1 MPAAPVTA
9 PVGGAI
15 PSVAPPPRPATPSG
29 VITPSS
35 APSTVKTAPPPKP
48 GSARAR
54 MEADLESRAAKE
66 PGAPTAR
73 ASAERPGATQAE
85 IPPAVSTET
94 HPSEAPETAQDAPP
108 EPGEAQPEVQ
118 TPPEAAEPA
127 TEAGKGKKVS
137 PWKLVD
143 EYKGKLAKAEQEIAT
158 IKSSLVPE
166 AERSK
171 IEARVQAAEKRA
183 AELDEHIKY
192 VDFTKSTEFQQK
204 FQAPYENAFKR
215 SMADLKDLSVPGP
228 DGTTTRPFGPEDLL
242 QLVNMERGQARKV
255 AEELFGSDAPDVLAA
270 RLECRKLWDERESG
284 LAEAKKS
291 GNDRVQRAQQ
301 QYKAA
306 VDAIT
311 KATKQT
317 WDTVNAGLL
326 NDPEIGQ
333 FFKPRD
339 GDQEWNQRLAKGF
352 QLVDTAFSQD
362 PRDPRLTPDQR
373 SAVVKRHA
381 AVRNR
386 AAAWGAMRHDLTK
399 ALAQI
404 KTLEKKLGGYK
415 TSTPPAGGTT
425 PSGGPT
431 AELHGMARLN
441 AGLDKLARH

>member
-1 MPAAPVTA
+1 M
-9 PVGGAI
+9 
-15 PSVAPPPRPATPSG
+15 
-29 VITPSS
+29 
-35 APSTVKTAPPPKP
+35 
-48 GSARAR
+48 
-54 MEADLESRAAKE
+54 
-66 PGAPTAR
+66 
-73 ASAERPGATQAE
+73 
-85 IPPAVSTET
+85 
-94 HPSEAPETAQDAPP
+94 
-108 EPGEAQPEVQ
+108 
-118 TPPEAAEPA
+118 
-127 TEAGKGKKVS
+127 
-137 PWKLVD
+137 D

-166 AERSK
+166 AERAQ
-171 IEARVQAAEKRA
+171 IEKRVQAAEKRA

-192 VDFTKSTEFQQK
+192 VDYTKSGEFQQK

-215 SMADLKDLSVPGP
+215 AMSDLKDLSVPGA
-228 DGTTTRPFGPEDLL
+228 DGTSTRPFGPEDLL

-255 AEELFGSDAPDVLAA
+255 AEELFGSDAADVLAA
-270 RLECRKLWDERESG
+270 RLECRKLWDERETG
-284 LAEAKKS
+284 LSEAKKS
-291 GNDRVQRAQQ
+291 GNARIQQAQQ
-301 QYKAA
+301 QYRAA
-306 VDAIT
+306 VEAIT

-362 PRDPRLTPDQR
+362 PRDPKLTPDQR

-399 ALAQI
+399 ALDQI
-404 KTLEKKLGGYK
+404 KSLEKKLGGYK
-415 TSTPPAGGTT
+415 TSTPPASGTT
-425 PSGGPT
+425 PSGGPA

>member
-1 MPAAPVTA
+1 MPASPPVTV

-15 PSVAPPPRPATPSG
+15 PAVASPPRPPTPPGEIRPSG
-29 VITPSS
+29 
-35 APSTVKTAPPPKP
+35 APSTVKTAPAPKP

-66 PGAPTAR
+66 PGAPAR
-73 ASAERPGATQAE
+73 TSAERPGATQAE
-85 IPPAVSTET
+85 IPAAVSTEVEEPPT
-94 HPSEAPETAQDAPP
+94 TETPPET
-108 EPGEAQPEVQ
+108 EPGEAR
-118 TPPEAAEPA
+118 TPPEKPPGTT
-127 TEAGKGKKVS
+127 TEAPPADAKGKKVS
-137 PWKLVD
+137 PWKLVE

-192 VDFTKSTEFQQK
+192 VDYTKSGEFQQK

-215 SMADLKDLSVPGP
+215 AMADLKDLSVPGA
-228 DGTTTRPFGPEDLL
+228 DGTSTRPFGPEDLL

-255 AEELFGSDAPDVLAA
+255 AEELFGSDAADVLAA
-270 RLECRKLWDERESG
+270 RLECRKLWDERETG
-284 LAEAKKS
+284 LTEAKKS
-291 GNDRVQRAQQ
+291 GNARVQQAQQ
-301 QYKAA
+301 QYRAA
-306 VDAIT
+306 VEAIT

-362 PRDPRLTPDQR
+362 PRDPKLTPDQR

-399 ALAQI
+399 ALDRI

-415 TSTPPAGGTT
+415 TSTPPAAGTT
-425 PSGGPT
+425 PSGGPA

-441 AGLDKLARH
+441 AGIDKLARH

>member
-1 MPAAPVTA
+1 
-9 PVGGAI
+9 
-15 PSVAPPPRPATPSG
+15 
-29 VITPSS
+29 
-35 APSTVKTAPPPKP
+35 
-48 GSARAR
+48 

-66 PGAPTAR
+66 PGAPSR
-73 ASAERPGATQAE
+73 ASTERPGATPAE
-85 IPPAVSTET
+85 IPAAVSTEVEEPPT
-94 HPSEAPETAQDAPP
+94 TEAPPETEPGESRTPPEKPPGTTTDAPP
-108 EPGEAQPEVQ
+108 ADP
-118 TPPEAAEPA
+118 
-127 TEAGKGKKVS
+127 KGKKVS

-166 AERSK
+166 AERAQ
-171 IEARVQAAEKRA
+171 IEKRVQAAEKRA

-192 VDFTKSTEFQQK
+192 VDYTKSGEFQQK

-215 SMADLKDLSVPGP
+215 AMSDLKDLSVPGA
-228 DGTTTRPFGPEDLL
+228 DGTSTRPFGPEDLL

-255 AEELFGSDAPDVLAA
+255 AEELFGSDAADVLAA
-270 RLECRKLWDERESG
+270 RLECRKLWDERETG
-284 LAEAKKS
+284 LSEAKKS
-291 GNDRVQRAQQ
+291 GNARIQQAQQ
-301 QYKAA
+301 QYRAA
-306 VDAIT
+306 VEAIT

-362 PRDPRLTPDQR
+362 PRDPKLTPDQR

-399 ALAQI
+399 ALDQI
-404 KTLEKKLGGYK
+404 KSLEKKLGGYK
-415 TSTPPAGGTT
+415 TSTPPASGTT
-425 PSGGPT
+425 PSGGPA

>member
-1 MPAAPVTA
+1 
-9 PVGGAI
+9 
-15 PSVAPPPRPATPSG
+15 
-29 VITPSS
+29 
-35 APSTVKTAPPPKP
+35 
-48 GSARAR
+48 

-66 PGAPTAR
+66 PGAPAR
-73 ASAERPGATQAE
+73 TSAERPGATPAE
-85 IPPAVSTET
+85 IPAAVSTEV
-94 HPSEAPETAQDAPP
+94 EEPP
-108 EPGEAQPEVQ
+108 TTD
-118 TPPEAAEPA
+118 TPPETQPGESRTPPDKPPGTT
-127 TEAGKGKKVS
+127 TEAPPADAKGRKVS

-166 AERSK
+166 AERAQ
-171 IEARVQAAEKRA
+171 IEKRVQAAEKRA

-192 VDFTKSTEFQQK
+192 VDYTKSGEFQQK

-215 SMADLKDLSVPGP
+215 AMSDLKDLSVPGA
-228 DGTTTRPFGPEDLL
+228 DGTSTRAFGPEDLL

-255 AEELFGSDAPDVLAA
+255 AEELFGSDAADVLAA
-270 RLECRKLWDERESG
+270 RLECRKLWDERETG

-291 GNDRVQRAQQ
+291 GNARIQQAQQ
-301 QYKAA
+301 QYRAA

-317 WDTVNAGLL
+317 WDTANAGLL

-339 GDQEWNQRLAKGF
+339 GDQEWNHRLAKGF
-352 QLVDTAFSQD
+352 QFVDTAFSQD
-362 PRDPRLTPDQR
+362 PRDPKLTPDQR
-373 SAVVKRHA
+373 ATVVKRHA

-399 ALAQI
+399 ALEQV
-404 KTLEKKLGGYK
+404 KSLEKKLGGYK

-425 PSGGPT
+425 PSGGPA
-431 AELHGMARLN
+431 AELHGMARIN
-441 AGLDKLARH
+441 AELDKVARH

>member
-1 MPAAPVTA
+1 
-9 PVGGAI
+9 VGGAI
-15 PSVAPPPRPATPSG
+15 PAVAPPPRPPTPPG
-29 VITPSS
+29 EIRPSS

-48 GSARAR
+48 GSALAR
-54 MEADLESRAAKE
+54 LEANLESRVAKE
-66 PGAPTAR
+66 PGAPAR

-85 IPPAVSTET
+85 IPTAVSTES
-94 HPSEAPETAQDAPP
+94 HPSEASETSPETPP
-108 EPGEAQPEVQ
+108 EHAEATTEGQA
-118 TPPEAAEPA
+118 PPEAAAPS
-127 TEAGKGKKVS
+127 TEGGKGKKVS

-192 VDFTKSTEFQQK
+192 VDYTKSTEFQQK

-215 SMADLKDLSVPGP
+215 AMSDLKDLSVPGA
-228 DGTTTRPFGPEDLL
+228 DGTSIRPFGPEDLL

-255 AEELFGSDAPDVLAA
+255 AEELFGSDAADVLAA
-270 RLECRKLWDERESG
+270 RLECRKLWDERETG
-284 LAEAKKS
+284 LTEAKKS
-291 GNDRVQRAQQ
+291 GNARIQQAQQ
-301 QYKAA
+301 QYRAA
-306 VDAIT
+306 VEAIT

-362 PRDPRLTPDQR
+362 PRDPKLTPDQR

-399 ALAQI
+399 ALAQV
-404 KTLEKKLGGYK
+404 KALEKKLGGYK
-415 TSTPPAGGTT
+415 TSTPPAAGTT
-425 PSGGPT
+425 PSGGPGP
-431 AELHGMARLN
+431 ELHGISRIN
-441 AGLDKLARH
+441 ATLDKLARH